1 MGVSLWTLISPKL
14 PKYTSDI
21 YLSDKKNHWTW
32 ANAESLGEKV
42 YGGCAVAHPHYE
54 VVAPS
59 LYRGIILVYYVGY
72 GIDIFFVAITNTI
85 DYTGIIEIDVHLDA
99 LTIFNN
105 YVVMTNYDNF
115 NKVYQI
121 VLSYKVS

>member
-1 MGVSLWTLISPKL
+1 MLKLILLLK
-14 PKYTSDI
+14 
-21 YLSDKKNHWTW
+21 
-32 ANAESLGEKV
+32 
-42 YGGCAVAHPHYE
+42 
-54 VVAPS
+54 
-59 LYRGIILVYYVGY
+59 YRGIILVYYVGY